1 MILNS
6 NELIKYFQLNFK
18 DLSNDL
24 MNCTHHYDSDNLNP
38 WHLEGDC
45 WSHTMMVLKQVQ
57 DSYKNF
63 NIAFPFHHNVLI
75 LSALCHDLGKPAAR
89 SIGTEDKK
97 IRFKGHEGISFFKS
111 IKVLDRMVQDN
122 MIDQRT
128 KETVL
133 KVVSLHSSIF
143 EAITDGKM
151 NTESLKIKYTRNKE
165 LFDLVTRMSEADSNG
180 RFCIDPDNRRA
191 NFSSNNYEI
200 SLIKSKLEA
209 EVNEYKTPDD
219 CQAKLTILIGPPCS
233 GKDYYMA
240 NKMAYEEEFVI
251 SRDAVLMEFGQRM
264 GLGTEYSEIWKN
276 LTDDYQKA
284 IDQIVLKQYND
295 SIKARKNIVINMTNM
310 SRKSR
315 LRWLKN
321 PLLLK
326 NDCSYFKQAIVFAVD
341 YDVLFQRNTER
352 LKMTGKFIPDYVMH
366 NMMSGFAFPMYDE
379 FDSIKVV
386 YEAD

>member
-1 MILNS
+1 MNINPINP
-6 NELIKYFQLNFK
+6 NELIKWFQLNFK
-18 DLSNDL
+18 DLADDL
-24 MNCTHHYDSDNLNP
+24 KNSSHHYDDDNLNP

-57 DSYKNF
+57 DSYKNI
-63 NIAFPFHHNVLI
+63 NIAFPFNYNVLL

-89 SIGTEDKK
+89 SVDTEAKK

-111 IKVLDRMVQDN
+111 IKVLDKLLQGGV
-122 MIDQRT
+122 IDQRT

-143 EAITDGKM
+143 EVIKDGKI
-151 NTESLKIKYTRNKE
+151 NTESLKYRYTKNKE
-165 LFDLVTRMSEADSNG
+165 LFDLVSRMSEADSNG

-191 NFSSNNYEI
+191 NFSSSDYEI
-200 SLIKSKLEA
+200 GLIKSKLEA

-233 GKDYYMA
+233 GKDYYIM
-240 NKMAYEEEFVI
+240 NKMSLEEEFVI
-251 SRDAVLMEFGQRM
+251 ISRDDVVIEFGERM
-264 GLGTEYSEIWKN
+264 GLGNSYSEIWVK

-284 IDQIVLKQYND
+284 IDKIILMQYND

-321 PLLLK
+321 PLLNK
-326 NDCSYFKQAIVFAVD
+326 VNYFKQAIVFAVD
-341 YDVLFQRNTER
+341 YDTLFERNTKR
-352 LKMTGKFIPDYVMH
+352 WLSAGKYIPGYVMH

-379 FDSIKVV
+379 FDSIQ
-386 YEAD
+386 YTF